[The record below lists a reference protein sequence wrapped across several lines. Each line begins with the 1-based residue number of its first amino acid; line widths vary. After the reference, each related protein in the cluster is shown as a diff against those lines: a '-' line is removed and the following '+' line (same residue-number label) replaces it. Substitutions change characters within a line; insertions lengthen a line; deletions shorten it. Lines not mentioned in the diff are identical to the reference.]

1 MDVVP
6 RHPETAR
13 KGSNRGGTGRRR
25 IAAIAVLVAVG
36 LAQAADLITFL
47 RLMFLHGPA
56 AELNPIVRS
65 GVTDFGLA
73 PLVLAKVALIVLV
86 VATFVIVI
94 RTRARLGLLIATAA
108 TTAGL
113 VGAFSNVIAL

>member
-1 MDVVP
+1 MDVAP
-6 RHPETAR
+6 PQPEAVRTE
-13 KGSNRGGTGRRR
+13 SSRGRPERRR
-25 IAAIAVLVAVG
+25 LAAVAVLVAVG

-47 RLMFLHGPA
+47 RLMLEHGPA

-65 GVTDFGLA
+65 GVTDLGLA
-73 PLVLAKVALIVLV
+73 PVVLAKVALVVLI
-86 VATFVIVI
+86 VATFVIVV
-94 RTRARLGLLIATAA
+94 RTRGRLGLLVAMAA

>member
-1 MDVVP
+1 
-6 RHPETAR
+6 
-13 KGSNRGGTGRRR
+13 
-25 IAAIAVLVAVG
+25 
-36 LAQAADLITFL
+36 
-47 RLMFLHGPA
+47 
-56 AELNPIVRS
+56 
-65 GVTDFGLA
+65 
-73 PLVLAKVALIVLV
+73 V

>member
-6 RHPETAR
+6 QQPGAAR
-13 KGSNRGGTGRRR
+13 KGTTRGGTGRRR
-25 IAAIAVLVAVG
+25 LAAVAVLVAVG

-47 RLMFLHGPA
+47 RLMFVRGPG
-56 AELNPIVRS
+56 AELNPIVRG
-65 GVTDFGLA
+65 GVTDLGLA

-94 RTRARLGLLIATAA
+94 RTRARLGLLIATAG

-113 VGAFSNVIAL
+113 VGAFSNVISF